1 MKGERM
7 THKYAWGKRPDDYQP
22 PAPPPPVPDPERVG
36 NRPAVPHEVV
46 VLARA
51 RAAALAVETAG
62 LLGGLLDAEVPRRV
76 VNVRLDPRLGDR
88 L

>member
-1 MKGERM
+1 M
-7 THKYAWGKRPDDYQP
+7 THKYQWGKRPDDYQP
-22 PAPPPPVPDPERVG
+22 PDPPPSLRLEPERVG
-36 NRPAVPHEVV
+36 NRVAVPHEAV

-62 LLGGLLDAEVPRRV
+62 LLGGLLDAGVPRRV
-76 VNVRLDPRLGDR
+76 VNIRLDPRLGDR

>member
-1 MKGERM
+1 MPA
-7 THKYAWGKRPDDYQP
+7 KYQWGKRPDDYQP
-22 PAPPPPVPDPERVG
+22 PDPPPSLRLEPERVG
-36 NRPAVPHEVV
+36 NRPAVPHETV

-62 LLGGLLDAEVPRRV
+62 LLGGLLDEVPRRV